1 MLFLQSSKKRR
12 RTADWRATWYKNILP
27 QWCSERTLTRNR
39 TMSNSKAVNEII
51 AIQDYI
57 SKHAGDQSLQMSE
70 LSKWLDNLRI
80 ELTTKT
86 TVWLAVDNEGTEIIF
101 QSKPKRGRFFNLWV
115 PKEDR
120 EGFSITVPQGTIKKL
135 IGRDLTWDDEPVEY
149 K

>member
-1 MLFLQSSKKRR
+1 
-12 RTADWRATWYKNILP
+12 
-27 QWCSERTLTRNR
+27 
-39 TMSNSKAVNEII
+39 MSNAKAVNEII

-57 SKHAGDQSLQMSE
+57 SKHTGDHSLQMSE

-80 ELTTKT
+80 ELTTET
-86 TVWLAVDNEGTEIIF
+86 TVWLAVDNEWTEIIF
-101 QSKPKRGRFFNLWV
+101 KSKPKRGSFFNLWV

-120 EGFSITVPQGTIKKL
+120 EGFSITVPKGTIKKL

>member
-1 MLFLQSSKKRR
+1 
-12 RTADWRATWYKNILP
+12 
-27 QWCSERTLTRNR
+27 
-39 TMSNSKAVNEII
+39 MSNTKAVNEII

-57 SKHAGDQSLQMSE
+57 SKHAGDHSLQMSE

-120 EGFSITVPQGTIKKL
+120 EGFSITVPKGTIKKL
-135 IGRDLTWDDEPVEY
+135 IGRGLTWDDEPVEY